1 MNDRALRYFLA
12 VVRAGSIR
20 GAADALHVAASAVS
34 RQVADMEAGCG
45 QPLLERLPRGVV
57 PTEAGLAVAEHAQ
70 RQAEE
75 AELLRD
81 RLRRLRGGEGGTVR
95 ICCGPGFL
103 ADLLDNGLAGF
114 GAASPGIDFR
124 VMLGGTDRVLAA
136 VADGEVDLGL
146 AYNPPSHPDLLSAAI
161 AHQPL
166 AAMLPPDHPMAS
178 RRSPMPLRLLA
189 QEPAALLPPGHGVRQ
204 LLGRV
209 EADGGFRLRL
219 RLESGSIELL
229 RRFAVAGMGVTF
241 LPEFAAAAELAE
253 GRLVALPMADAVL
266 ADASAHLLVRARR
279 QLPLPAEQLVTWLK
293 DHLVAYRPATCA
305 ESVARSATLRS
316 K

>member
-20 GAADALHVAASAVS
+20 GAADALNVAASAVS
-34 RQVADMEAGCG
+34 RQIIYMETTFG

-57 PTEAGLAVAEHAQ
+57 PTQAGLAVAEHAQ

-75 AELLRD
+75 AELLHD
-81 RLRRLRGGEGGTVR
+81 RLRRLRGGEDGTVR

-114 GAASPGIDFR
+114 GTANPGIDFR

-136 VADGEVDLGL
+136 VAEGEVDLGL
-146 AYNPPSHPDLLSAAI
+146 AYNPPSHPDLRSAAI
-161 AHQPL
+161 ARQPL
-166 AAMLPPDHPMAS
+166 AAILAPGYPIAS
-178 RRSPMPLRLLA
+178 HEPSMPLRQLA
-189 QEPAALLPPGHGVRQ
+189 REPLALLPEGHGVRQ

-209 EADGGFRLRL
+209 EADGGFRLRP

-229 RRFAVAGMGVTF
+229 RRFAVAGMGITF

-253 GRLVALPMADAVL
+253 GRLIALPMAEAVL
-266 ADASAHLLVRARR
+266 AEASAHLLVRAQRT
-279 QLPLPAEQLVTWLK
+279 LPQPADRLVTWLK
-293 DHLVAYRPATCA
+293 SHLVAYRPSHGIQ
-305 ESVARSATLRS
+305 SVA
-316 K
+316 